1 MKEII
6 NTDIWDLLEK
16 GKNYNRMQTLYEQAE
31 DNYDQYHGRQWK
43 NLKKPKS
50 AGEPIV
56 LNIIKPIV
64 KNKINTVNESSYE
77 IVFNP
82 NTYETE
88 EELESLRAVAKGLTQ
103 FIMRMWEKSQ
113 SGKKVRSIVKNSCI
127 TSEGIIYFFNED
139 DNIKS
144 EEVYKNNIYYGNEN
158 DSDIQN
164 QPYILATF
172 RRTVKEVREK
182 ARKYKEVNKNELT
195 DDEIKNIVSDMD
207 YWEETSKDK
216 RVVEVSPMCT
226 VVRKFERKEDGK
238 IWISESTRTC
248 EILKEQ
254 STECELY
261 PFAHYVWEDEVGYA
275 RGVSEISFIIDNQR
289 AINKIATRRDIAT
302 TIGAYPKL
310 VADTSVVKNPQALN
324 QVGSTVELN
333 GMRADDVNKVVS
345 YLRPVS
351 MSADAYNLQQDLIQG
366 TKELLGAGDVA
377 LGNVNPEQASGKA
390 ILAVMNA
397 SKQPLNEQVEN
408 FKYFLEDC
416 AKIILDI
423 IKAYYIDGIT
433 LYTTTDEINDLGQ
446 TEQIETP
453 FKITQEELEK
463 LDLNLKIDITPQS
476 AYDKYAQEMSLE
488 NLLIKGM
495 ITLEE
500 YAEALPEDS
509 TMPKPTL
516 ESIIRKRQE
525 KRNKIAQMQ
534 QEMNAYDSAIKQE
547 IAMMGG
553 DTSEMSSMQA
563 SGNASGENIT
573 EQNNPQM

>member
-1 MKEII
+1 
-6 NTDIWDLLEK
+6 
-16 GKNYNRMQTLYEQAE
+16 
-31 DNYDQYHGRQWK
+31 
-43 NLKKPKS
+43 
-50 AGEPIV
+50 
-56 LNIIKPIV
+56 
-64 KNKINTVNESSYE
+64 
-77 IVFNP
+77 
-82 NTYETE
+82 
-88 EELESLRAVAKGLTQ
+88 
-103 FIMRMWEKSQ
+103 
-113 SGKKVRSIVKNSCI
+113 
-127 TSEGIIYFFNED
+127 
-139 DNIKS
+139 
-144 EEVYKNNIYYGNEN
+144 
-158 DSDIQN
+158 
-164 QPYILATF
+164 
-172 RRTVKEVREK
+172 
-182 ARKYKEVNKNELT
+182 
-195 DDEIKNIVSDMD
+195 
-207 YWEETSKDK
+207 
-216 RVVEVSPMCT
+216 
-226 VVRKFERKEDGK
+226 
-238 IWISESTRTC
+238 
-248 EILKEQ
+248 
-254 STECELY
+254 
-261 PFAHYVWEDEVGYA
+261 
-275 RGVSEISFIIDNQR
+275 
-289 AINKIATRRDIAT
+289 
-302 TIGAYPKL
+302 
-310 VADTSVVKNPQALN
+310 
-324 QVGSTVELN
+324 
-333 GMRADDVNKVVS
+333 MRADDVNKVVS